1 MLVLCTKVVTGDG
14 EKWLN
19 SGCILKIKPICLVDR
34 SDVTCERGAKDN
46 GKAFGLSSQKDG
58 VAIN

>member
-46 GKAFGLSSQKDG
+46 GKAFGLSS
-58 VAIN
+58 